1 MSFFLS
7 LERMIE
13 GPGVPYV
20 LSESDILAVGSMNR
34 FLKGK
39 MYNRCSRGNIL

>member
-1 MSFFLS
+1 
-7 LERMIE
+7 MIE

-20 LSESDILAVGSMNR
+20 LSESNIVAVGSINK

-39 MYNRCSRGNIL
+39 MYNRCRRGNIL